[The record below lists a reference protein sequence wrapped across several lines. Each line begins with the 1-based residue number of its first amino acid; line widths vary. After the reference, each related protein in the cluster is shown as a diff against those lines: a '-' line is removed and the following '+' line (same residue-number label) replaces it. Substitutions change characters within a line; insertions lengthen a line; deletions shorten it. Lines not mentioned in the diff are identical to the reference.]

1 MAKLIRSKRKI
12 TKEPDEFMSFTQRV
26 WHTVSEKPKQTALAG
41 GGVAGVILLVLLA
54 LYIGERA
61 EAKKI
66 RKAATVVAK
75 YHEEPGDARDS
86 AAIRDDLKKL
96 SEKHSGSDIG
106 GLTLYYLG
114 GILVERGEY
123 QDAADAYQEVLTE
136 YSASENLSNSTTL
149 ALAYTYRLMD
159 EDERSLELF
168 QGLLEKKTVPVPLS
182 QVQLEI
188 GITREKMGKRGE
200 AAEAYRDV
208 IETYPDT
215 PWSSQARERLAVVGE
230 L

>member
-1 MAKLIRSKRKI
+1 MAKLITTKKKI

-41 GGVAGVILLVLLA
+41 GGVVGVILLVLLA
-54 LYIGERA
+54 LYMGERA
-61 EAKKI
+61 EEKKI

-75 YHEEPGDARDS
+75 YHEEPGDTRDS
-86 AAIRDDLKKL
+86 AVIRDDLKKL
-96 SEKHSGSDIG
+96 SEKYSGSDIG

-123 QDAADAYQEVLTE
+123 QDGADAYQEVLTK
-136 YSASENLSNSTTL
+136 YSAGENLANSATL
-149 ALAYTYRLMD
+149 ALAYTYRLMG

-168 QGLLEKKTVPVPLS
+168 QSLQEKKTAPVPLS
-182 QVQLEI
+182 QIRLEI
-188 GITREKMGKRGE
+188 GIAREKMGKREE
-200 AAEAYRDV
+200 AAEAYRGV

-215 PWSSQARERLAVVGE
+215 PWSSQAQERLTAVEG